1 MERLAPLVDV
11 RQRCIR
17 LGALLVQPLP
27 RLVVHA
33 PALLHAVV
41 GSVEHQRFR
50 QLAGNLHREGRAI
63 APDGDVGDDVHGA
76 LALRERRARARVER
90 ADDLADGGK
99 VVDGQMVDAHE
110 LRRAVFGEVVQPGA
124 QHVANHVRIGKAVVD
139 LQRKAFGQIA
149 RAHAARRQLL
159 HELEQPLAVL
169 YRAPHFGAERMHAAG
184 EVPIVVDVLDEG
196 VKQSAILFADA
207 HARQLH
213 AHMAVQRF
221 RLRALVA
228 QTGQVEPAGI
238 PGDRRRRARIEPLGS
253 RFGIGRSVAVLLVGQ
268 LLEREGTVIV
278 VEIEQGVALHQVAH
292 VRVQAR
298 DRQRQHL
305 EALDGRGS
313 EMLLGPH
320 RDVGARLHAYGLART
335 IRHATPL
342 LRRASAA
349 FPRQPRDFTDERC
362 SCSHFKMIP

>member
-11 RQRCIR
+11 RQRRIR

-33 PALLHAVV
+33 PALRHAVV

-76 LALRERRARARVER
+76 LALRERRARARIER
-90 ADDLADGGK
+90 ADDLADGGQ
-99 VVDGQMVDAHE
+99 VVDGQMVGAHE
-110 LRRAVFGEVVQPGA
+110 FRRAVFGEVVQPGA
-124 QHVANHVRIGKAVVD
+124 QHVANNVRIGKAVVD

-169 YRAPHFGAERMHAAG
+169 YRAPCFGAERMHAAG
-184 EVPIVVDVLDEG
+184 KVPVVVDVLDEG

-207 HARQLH
+207 RARQLH

-238 PGDRRRRARIEPLGS
+238 PSDRRRRARIEPFGS
-253 RFGIGRSVAVLLVGQ
+253 RFGIGRSVAVLVGQ
-268 LLEREGTVIV
+268 LLEREGAVIV
-278 VEIEQGVALHQVAH
+278 VEIEQGVALHQVAD

-320 RDVGARLHAYGLART
+320 RDVGARLHAHGLARI

-349 FPRQPRDFTDERC
+349 SPRRLRDFTDERC
-362 SCSHFKMIP
+362 